1 MTRHFSAIV
10 GVHTNPFTC
19 GIARFNA
26 RLADQFRIAVLP
38 WSDFVEY
45 PASDALLS
53 IKVSEFDTAATSELD
68 RFVRSG
74 IQFDLFLHAFDDTPI
89 EQLLVQSAR
98 HLFVGSN
105 EMARLIGDLRSDV
118 IACFAPG
125 MEPLPVSD
133 QSEIRLLT
141 FGMAHK
147 ISSTGYRKLADLLR
161 LDGRSSTL
169 EISSALHEG
178 TKFDSEFFA
187 VADEIRSAFDGS
199 VRFLGFLA
207 DEEVSE
213 RLRRATAMVAFF
225 PRGVRENN
233 TSVMGALAHGCP
245 VITNLDSDS
254 PKWLQHGVTCIDVSR
269 LTRFPQ
275 IEELA
280 AIGIAGQE
288 AISEYTYQSLAEILR
303 G

>member
-26 RLADQFRIAVLP
+26 RLADQLRIAVLP

-53 IKVSEFDTAATSELD
+53 IKVSEFDSAATSELD

-74 IQFDLFLHAFDDTPI
+74 VQFDLFLHAFDDTPI
-89 EQLLVQSAR
+89 EQLLVRSAR

-161 LDGRSSTL
+161 RDGRSSTL

-288 AISEYTYQSLAEILR
+288 AISEYTYESLAEILR

>member
-1 MTRHFSAIV
+1 MTPLISTVI

-26 RLADQFRIAVLP
+26 RLAEQFRIPVRSWDSFAQSP
-38 WSDFVEY
+38 S
-45 PASDALLS
+45 SDALLS
-53 IKVSEFDTAATSELD
+53 IKVSEFDSSSMRELE
-68 RFVRSG
+68 RFVGSG
-74 IQFDLFLHAFDDTPI
+74 LPFDLFLHAFDSTPI
-89 EQLLVQSAR
+89 EHLLVRAAR
-98 HLFVGSN
+98 SVFVGN
-105 EMARLIGDLRSDV
+105 AEMARVIGSQRPDV
-118 IACFAPG
+118 VACFAPG
-125 MEPLPVSD
+125 MEPTVVRSEA
-133 QSEIRLLT
+133 EIRLLT

-147 ISSTGYRKLADLLR
+147 ISSAGYRKLADLLR
-161 LDGRSSTL
+161 RDGRSSIL

-233 TSVMGALAHGCP
+233 TSVMGALVHCCP
-245 VITNLDSDS
+245 VITNLDADS
-254 PKWLQHGVTCIDVSR
+254 PKWLQHEVTCLDISR
-269 LTRFPQ
+269 LSSIPQ
-275 IEELA
+275 TEELA
-280 AIGIAGQE
+280 AIGRAGRE
-288 AISEYTYQSLAEILR
+288 SISGHTYESLARLIR

>member
-26 RLADQFRIAVLP
+26 RLAEQFRIAVLP

-147 ISSTGYRKLADLLR
+147 ISSNGYRKLADLLR

-269 LTRFPQ
+269 LTRFPP

-288 AISEYTYQSLAEILR
+288 AISEYTYESLAEILR

>member
-1 MTRHFSAIV
+1 MIV

-26 RLADQFRIAVLP
+26 RLAEQFRVPVRSWGSFSESPLP
-38 WSDFVEY
+38 
-45 PASDALLS
+45 DALLS
-53 IKVSEFDTAATSELD
+53 IKLSEFDSSSAVELEH
-68 RFVRSG
+68 FIRSG
-74 IQFDLFLHAFDDTPI
+74 VPFDLFLHAYDSAPI
-89 EQLLVQSAR
+89 EQLLVRSAR
-98 HLFVGSN
+98 SIFVGNN
-105 EMARLIGDLRSDV
+105 EMARMVRAHRPDV
-118 IACFAPG
+118 VACFAPG
-125 MEPLPVSD
+125 MEPMVAGND
-133 QSEIRLLT
+133 VQIRLLT

-147 ISSTGYRKLADLLR
+147 ISSSGYRKLADLLR
-161 LDGRSSTL
+161 RDGRSSTL

-254 PKWLQHGVTCIDVSR
+254 PKWLQHEVTCLDISR
-269 LTRFPQ
+269 LSGFPR

-280 AIGIAGQE
+280 AIGRAGQE
-288 AISEYTYQSLAEILR
+288 SICGYTYERLAALMR

>member
-26 RLADQFRIAVLP
+26 RLADQFRITVLP

-53 IKVSEFDTAATSELD
+53 IKVSEFDSAATSELD

-74 IQFDLFLHAFDDTPI
+74 VQFDLFLHAFDDTPI
-89 EQLLVQSAR
+89 EQLLVRSAR

-161 LDGRSSTL
+161 RDGRSSTL

-288 AISEYTYQSLAEILR
+288 AISEYTYESLAEILR